1 MAMAREFSKSL
12 ASEKPCNAEA
22 RTRQFFFFYRYPF
35 HQKSDVLFVCQTYFL
50 ASFFLRAF
58 APLRFY
64 FLIPTT
70 EAKRPVTPSRR

>member
-1 MAMAREFSKSL
+1 MAMAREFSICEVSQKL
-12 ASEKPCNAEA
+12 HNAGA
-22 RTRQFFFFYRYPF
+22 RRRNVFFFYRYPF
-35 HQKSDVLFVCQTYFL
+35 HQTNDALFVCQAYFL

-64 FLIPTT
+64 FFIPTT